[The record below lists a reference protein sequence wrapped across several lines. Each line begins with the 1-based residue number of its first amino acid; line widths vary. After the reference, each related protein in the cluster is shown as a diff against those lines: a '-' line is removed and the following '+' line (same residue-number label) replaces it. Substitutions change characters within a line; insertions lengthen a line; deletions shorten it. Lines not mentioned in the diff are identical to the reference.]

1 MDFTFGNPV
10 TEEKKAPPKEKPE
23 TEASR
28 EPRKEDS
35 ALPPKDTFAGKILE
49 QQAQDQESGKDEK
62 KTPEEGS
69 MPDDAAKA
77 QNGPAIPTFGAGE
90 TPGASA
96 DAADEPRLR
105 PHAINWAAEE
115 PEQTKKAPKAE
126 DSDPNQKKDGQET

>member
-1 MDFTFGNPV
+1 M
-10 TEEKKAPPKEKPE
+10 TEEKEPAPKETPD
-23 TEASR
+23 TEASK
-28 EPRKEDS
+28 EPRREDS
-35 ALPPKDTFAGKILE
+35 ALPPKDIFAGKILA

-77 QNGPAIPTFGAGE
+77 HNGPAIPTFGAGE
-90 TPGASA
+90 APGASA

-115 PEQTKKAPKAE
+115 PEQTKETPKAE
-126 DSDPNQKKDGQET
+126 NSDPNQKKDRQET